1 MTNKLKPVLLG
12 GLAIGILSVLPV
24 VSLVNIVCC
33 AWAIGGGILA
43 VYLYLKTNP
52 AVPLQMGEGIML
64 GALAGLVG
72 GVIYASIYIPLLLFT
87 SLSRQYEQIMRQFG
101 VAEINRGFYVFGALI
116 TLLMYTLM
124 AGVGGALG
132 VKLFEKHNTGM
143 TLPPVPPPDFNS

>member
-24 VSLVNIVCC
+24 VSQVNIVCC

-43 VYLYLKTNP
+43 VYLYLKTNT
-52 AVPLQMGEGIML
+52 AAPLQMGEGIML

-116 TLLMYTLM
+116 TLVMYTLM

-132 VKLFEKHNTGM
+132 VKLFEKRNTAI
-143 TLPPVPPPDFNS
+143 TLPPVPPPDFTA